1 MRYCPKRPENWNPI
15 QAITDLQAF
24 LERNTD
30 MEVIYIIA
38 KLETFKTYLI
48 EMLGEM

>member
-1 MRYCPKRPENWNPI
+1 MRERPEDWNPV

-30 MEVIYIIA
+30 MEVIDIIA
-38 KLETFKTYLI
+38 KLETFKIYLI